1 MDCNTA
7 VQERVTELAVEERRL
22 AKNELRSPA
31 KPQHF
36 GGFTQLTIHITLIH
50 KQHARLTQAQRRP
63 GLDSGQARI

>member
-31 KPQHF
+31 KPQQS
-36 GGFTQLTIHITLIH
+36 GGFEGD
-50 KQHARLTQAQRRP
+50 RV
-63 GLDSGQARI
+63 